1 MKKLNEVTVFTNGDS
16 SKLST
21 WSNVPFFLTNTFISK
36 GIKVNRIDISGSPFL
51 QKIYYK
57 TFYKV
62 FKMLNKGTA
71 YDYYHSNI
79 HFYNARNRIKSAV
92 KQYPNSDADIF
103 LTFTFSS
110 AGLQKKTIVQLC
122 DWTYD
127 HYFKYFL
134 GREPDIVERQS
145 IKRED
150 SQIEGSDLVFS
161 LFPNVAD
168 YMKQRYKNENIN
180 YIGNVINSLYEVSET
195 DLDIKANSNNLLF
208 IGGKK
213 YIEGA
218 KALIA
223 AFKSLINNHKDL
235 VLHIIGIEATEF
247 EDLPKNV
254 FCYGYLDKGKD
265 QDRELYYKLLKEA
278 KVFINTTPKWGAFS
292 ASIEAL
298 YFYTPV
304 ILTPYDEFLNIYGK
318 EIDFGFYCEEN
329 SAVLIEQKILKILND
344 KSYRDLCIN
353 AHNAVKEF
361 TWDAYVDKIIKKI
374 EEKSKCL

>member
-1 MKKLNEVTVFTNGDS
+1 MG
-16 SKLST
+16 
-21 WSNVPFFLTNTFISK
+21 
-36 GIKVNRIDISGSPFL
+36 R
-51 QKIYYK
+51 
-57 TFYKV
+57 
-62 FKMLNKGTA
+62 
-71 YDYYHSNI
+71 
-79 HFYNARNRIKSAV
+79 NA
-92 KQYPNSDADIF
+92 
-103 LTFTFSS
+103 
-110 AGLQKKTIVQLC
+110 
-122 DWTYD
+122 
-127 HYFKYFL
+127 
-134 GREPDIVERQS
+134 DIVERQS

-161 LFPNVAD
+161 LFPNIAD
-168 YMKQRYKNENIN
+168 YMKQRYENENIY

-218 KALIA
+218 KTLIA
-223 AFKSLINNHKDL
+223 AFKRLINNRKEL
-235 VLHIIGIEATEF
+235 KLYIVGIETTEF

-304 ILTPYDEFLNIYGK
+304 IITPYDEFLNIYGK
-318 EIDFGFYCEEN
+318 EIDFGFYCEKN
-329 SAVLIEQKILKILND
+329 SDILIEQKILKILND

-353 AHNAVKEF
+353 AHNSVKEF

-374 EEKSKCL
+374 EEKNKCL